1 MFEFVRKH
9 TKVMMIV
16 MFLMIIPAFVLV
28 GVDGFKNIGAEGDA
42 VATVGSQSIYQAE
55 WDAAH
60 KAEVDRLRA
69 QMPTL
74 DAKLLDSPEAR
85 YVTLERLV
93 RERVLAEAV
102 QDSGLNT
109 SDVRLARELQQDPT
123 IASLRKPDGSLD
135 IERYR
140 QLAGSQGLTTDGFE
154 ARVRSQLSQRQ
165 VEAGLL
171 GTAFSPAMLSDV
183 SLNAFYEQRE
193 AQITRFNPSDYVGK
207 IKPTDAEI
215 ETFYQANLPL
225 FQAPESASIEYVLLD
240 LNAVRSGITLN
251 ESDVKTYYEQ
261 NVSRLSGKEER
272 RASHILITAPKEM
285 SADERNKARERA
297 NALLVQVRKAPDSFA
312 DLARKNS
319 QDPGSAPNGGD
330 LDFFARGA
338 MVKPF
343 EEAAFS
349 LKKGDISD
357 VIESDFGFHIITVT
371 DVKAP
376 KQRSFDEL
384 RPVIEMDLKT
394 QQAQRKYAET
404 AELFTNGVYEEADS
418 LKGVA
423 ERLKLEVK
431 TVDNLQR
438 KPNPGVT
445 GVFANP
451 KFLAAV
457 FSADSLEKKRNT
469 EAVEVGV
476 NQLAAAR
483 ITRYTA
489 ASTRPL
495 TEVQASVKER
505 LVAKQTAELAAKDG
519 AEKLAAWKTT
529 APASLPA
536 AVTLSRG
543 GAANVTGPVLEAV
556 LKADTTS
563 LPAWVGV
570 DLGSQGY
577 AVVRVNKV
585 LPRTAPVPATAE
597 QERKQYAQW
606 MANAENKATTRCSAS
621 GSKWL
626 SKHHAPFQVHLG
638 KHSPRNN
645 LKQRL

>member
-9 TKVMMIV
+9 TKIMMTV

-28 GVDGFKNIGAEGDA
+28 GVDGFKNTGAGGEA
-42 VATVGSQSIYQAE
+42 VATVGSQSINQGE

-69 QMPTL
+69 QMPNL
-74 DAKLLDSPEAR
+74 EAKLLDSPEAR
-85 YVTLERLV
+85 YITLERLV
-93 RERVLAEAV
+93 RERVLAAAV
-102 QDSGLNT
+102 LDSGLST
-109 SDVRLARELQQDPT
+109 SDARLARELQQNPT
-123 IASLRKPDGSLD
+123 IASLRKPDGTLD

-140 QLAGSQGLTTDGFE
+140 QLAASQGLTTDGFE
-154 ARVRSQLSQRQ
+154 ASVRSQLSQQQ

-171 GTAFSPAMLSDV
+171 GTAFSPASLSDIA
-183 SLNAFYEQRE
+183 LNAFYEQRE
-193 AQITRFNPSDYVGK
+193 AQVTLFSAKDYASKVN
-207 IKPTDAEI
+207 PTDAEI

-225 FQAPESASIEYVLLD
+225 FQAPESANIEYLVLD
-240 LNAVRSGITLN
+240 LATVRNSISLN
-251 ESDVKTYYEQ
+251 EADVKTYYEQ
-261 NVSRLSGKEER
+261 NVGRLSGKEER

-285 SADERNKARERA
+285 SADERKKARERA
-297 NALLVQVRKAPDSFA
+297 DALLAQVRKAPDSFA

-343 EEAAFS
+343 EESAFA
-349 LKKGDISD
+349 LNKGDISD
-357 VIESDFGFHIITVT
+357 VVESDFGFHIIKVT
-371 DVKAP
+371 DIKAP

-384 RPVIEMDLKT
+384 RPMIEIDLKT
-394 QQAQRKYAET
+394 QQAQRKFAET
-404 AELFTNGVYEEADS
+404 AEAFTNGVYEESDS

-431 TVDNLQR
+431 TADNLQR
-438 KPNPGVT
+438 KPNPTVNGVL
-445 GVFANP
+445 ANP

-476 NQLAAAR
+476 NQMAAAR
-483 ITRYTA
+483 ITKYTA

-495 TEVQASVKER
+495 AEVQAIVKAR
-505 LVAKQTAELAAKDG
+505 LVAKQAAELAVKDG
-519 AEKLAAWKTT
+519 VEKLATWKTA

-536 AVTLSRG
+536 TVMVSRG
-543 GAANVTGPVLEAV
+543 GATTVAGPVMEAV
-556 LKADTTS
+556 LKADTAS

-570 DLGSQGY
+570 DLGGQGY

-585 LPRTAPVPATAE
+585 QPRTAPVAATAD

-606 MANAENKATTRCSAS
+606 VASAENKAYY
-621 GSKWL
+621 KML
-626 SKHHAPFQVHLG
+626 SQRFKVAIKV
-638 KHSPRNN
+638 PRPIPGAVGQT
-645 LKQRL
+645 LAAE

>member
-60 KAEVDRLRA
+60 KVEVDRLRA

-606 MANAENKATTRCSAS
+606 MANAENKAYY
-621 GSKWL
+621 KML
-626 SKHHAPFQVHLG
+626 SQRFKVAIKAPRPIPGALG
-638 KHSPRNN
+638 QA
-645 LKQRL
+645 LAAE

>member
-9 TKVMMIV
+9 TKIMMTL

-28 GVDGFKNIGAEGDA
+28 GVDGFQNINAGGES
-42 VATVGSQSIYQAE
+42 VATVGSQSIKQAE
-55 WDAAH
+55 WDGAH
-60 KAEVDRLRA
+60 KTEVDRLRA
-69 QMPTL
+69 QMPNL

-102 QDSGLNT
+102 QDSGLGT

-123 IASLRKPDGSLD
+123 IASLRKPDGTLD

-140 QLAGSQGLTTDGFE
+140 QLAANQGLTTDGFE
-154 ARVRSQLSQRQ
+154 ASVRSQLSQRQ

-171 GTAFSPAMLSDV
+171 GTSFSPATLSDV

-193 AQITRFNPSDYVGK
+193 AQLTRFNPKDYASKVS
-207 IKPTDAEI
+207 PTDAEI
-215 ETFYQANLPL
+215 ESFYKDNLPL
-225 FQAPESASIEYVLLD
+225 FQAPESANIEYVLLD
-240 LNAVRSGITLN
+240 LTTVRNSIVLN
-251 ESDVKTYYEQ
+251 EAEVKTYYEQ
-261 NVSRLSGKEER
+261 NVGRLSGKEER

-285 SADERNKARERA
+285 SSDERKKARERA
-297 NALLVQVRKAPDSFA
+297 DGVLAQIRKAPDSFA
-312 DLARKNS
+312 ELARKNS

-330 LDFFARGA
+330 LEFFARGA

-343 EEAAFS
+343 EDAAFA
-349 LKKGDISD
+349 LNKGEISG
-357 VIESDFGFHIITVT
+357 VVESDFGFHIIRVT
-371 DVKAP
+371 DIKAP
-376 KQRSFDEL
+376 KLRSFEEL
-384 RPVIEMDLKT
+384 RPMIEIDLKT
-394 QQAQRKYAET
+394 QQAQRKFAET
-404 AELFTNGVYEEADS
+404 AEAFTNGVYEESDS

-431 TVDNLQR
+431 TVENLQR

-445 GVFANP
+445 DVLANA

-457 FSADSLEKKRNT
+457 FSADSLDKKRNT
-469 EAVEVGV
+469 EAIEVGV

-495 TEVQASVKER
+495 TEVQANVKER
-505 LVAKQTAELAAKDG
+505 LIAKQAAAMAVKEG
-519 AEKLAAWKTT
+519 VEKLAAWKTT
-529 APASLPA
+529 APNNLPA
-536 AVTLSRG
+536 AVVVSRG
-543 GAANVTGPVLEAV
+543 SAATVPGPVLEAV

-570 DLGSQGY
+570 DLGGQGY
-577 AVVRVNKV
+577 MVVRVNKV
-585 LPRTAPVPATAE
+585 MPRTTAVAATAE

-606 MANAENKATTRCSAS
+606 VASAENKAYYKMLSQRFKVAIKVPRPAPGTLDPASA
-621 GSKWL
+621 
-626 SKHHAPFQVHLG
+626 VE
-638 KHSPRNN
+638 
-645 LKQRL
+645 

>member
-9 TKVMMIV
+9 TKIMMTL

-28 GVDGFKNIGAEGDA
+28 GVDGFQNGNAGGEA
-42 VATVGSQSIYQAE
+42 VATVGSQSIRQAE

-60 KAEVDRLRA
+60 KVEVDRLRA

-74 DAKLLDSPEAR
+74 DAKLLDSAEAR

-93 RERVLAEAV
+93 RERVLAQAV
-102 QDSGLNT
+102 QDSGLGT

-140 QLAGSQGLTTDGFE
+140 QLTGSQGLTTDGFE
-154 ARVRSQLSQRQ
+154 ARVRGELSQRQ
-165 VEAGLL
+165 VEAGFL
-171 GTAFSPAMLSDV
+171 GTAFSPAFLSDV

-193 AQITRFNPSDYVGK
+193 AQIVRFNPADYVGK
-207 IKPTDAEI
+207 INPTAAEI
-215 ETFYQANLPL
+215 ETFYQTNLPL
-225 FQAPESASIEYVLLD
+225 FQAPESASIEYVVLD
-240 LNAVRSGITLN
+240 LNTVRNAISLN
-251 ESDVKTYYEQ
+251 EADVKTYYEQ
-261 NVSRLSGKEER
+261 NVARLSGKEER

-285 SADERNKARERA
+285 SAEERTKARERA
-297 NALLVQVRKAPDSFA
+297 EALLVQVRNAPDSFA

-343 EEAAFS
+343 EEAAFT
-349 LKKGDISD
+349 LKKGDIST
-357 VIESDFGFHIITVT
+357 VVESDFGFHIIKVT

-376 KQRSFDEL
+376 KPRSFEEL
-384 RPVIEMDLKT
+384 RPQIEIDLKT
-394 QQAQRKYAET
+394 QQAQRKFAET
-404 AELFTNGVYEEADS
+404 AELFTNGVYEESDS

-438 KPNPGVT
+438 KPLAGAT
-445 GVFANP
+445 GVFVNP

-457 FSADSLEKKRNT
+457 FSADSLQKKRNT

-483 ITRYTA
+483 ITQYTA
-489 ASTRPL
+489 ANTRPL
-495 TEVQASVKER
+495 AEVQANVKER
-505 LVAKQTAELAAKDG
+505 LIAKRSSELAATDG
-519 AEKLAAWKTT
+519 AEKLAAWKAA

-543 GAANVTGPVLEAV
+543 GAANIPGPLLEAV
-556 LKADTTS
+556 LKADTTR

-570 DLGSQGY
+570 DLGAQGY

-585 LPRTAPVPATAE
+585 LPRSAPVPATAE

-606 MANAENKATTRCSAS
+606 VASAENKAYYKMLSQRFKVAIKIPRPTPGASDQASA
-621 GSKWL
+621 
-626 SKHHAPFQVHLG
+626 AE
-638 KHSPRNN
+638 
-645 LKQRL
+645 